1 MEKNFRVDQSNALAR
16 GNELFDLHNCYD
28 YKGIILQGSRV
39 LYMFFE
45 PNAQYGSG
53 QAPVMLK
60 FSDISYFE
68 ISSNFGGVEV
78 SVLEEIGYKAHGD
91 RDDNWLLDEQQAS
104 QSDDLFF
111 RFSEGRFIRINSQV
125 ATLQSGR
132 MPSL

>member
-16 GNELFDLHNCYD
+16 DNELFDLHNCYD
-28 YKGIILQGSRV
+28 YKGIILQGSRA

-45 PNAQYGSG
+45 PNAEYGLG
-53 QAPVMLK
+53 QAPIMLK

-78 SVLEEIGYKAHGD
+78 SVLEEIGYKAAGD

-104 QSDDLFF
+104 QNSDLFF
-111 RFSEGRFIRINSQV
+111 RFAAGHFIRVNSRV
-125 ATLQSGR
+125 AILQIGK
-132 MPSL
+132 MPSF